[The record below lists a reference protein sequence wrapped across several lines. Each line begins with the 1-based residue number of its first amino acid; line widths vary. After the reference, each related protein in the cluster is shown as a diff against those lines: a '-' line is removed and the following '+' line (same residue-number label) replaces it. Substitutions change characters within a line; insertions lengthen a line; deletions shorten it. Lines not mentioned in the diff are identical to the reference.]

1 MTLKAPTPDE
11 IRARISKR
19 LDHRVL
25 VEADFTDAPTALTT
39 DVVDWFMLRAPRKK
53 FELCSLKIAILQALD
68 QGRAQSGEYVVYSGN
83 GTAVVCSER
92 SALLLLGYERIQELL
107 RYLDYEQEGASRTP
121 WDDLVVNSLT
131 AVQHAKANPTRS
143 RKPSRRRPNPPLAIT

>member
-1 MTLKAPTPDE
+1 MTSKAPSPDE
-11 IRARISKR
+11 IMARISR
-19 LDHRVL
+19 RVEHRII
-25 VEADFTDAPTALTT
+25 VEADFTDAPTANRLTT
-39 DVVDWFMLRAPRKK
+39 DVVDWLMLRAPRKK

-131 AVQHAKANPTRS
+131 AVQDAKPNPKGTRKPHKSAKA
-143 RKPSRRRPNPPLAIT
+143 